1 MLWKRLALVP
11 IGILLGLLMLEGGL
25 QIGAFFMKRS
35 KRGELPVA
43 WVTGNLRVLCLG
55 DSNTYGLW
63 LDQRE
68 EEAYPQQLE
77 ALWNERIAAPKL
89 EVLNLGFPGTN
100 SSRLVRDLPRLLETF
115 DPDIVVVMVG
125 VNDFWTMPFPIDEAQ
140 ESRPQK
146 SFLERH
152 SLVYRFYHLIR
163 RARVADKL
171 EIVLDKNGSLAHG
184 ARHKARVG
192 DLEFD
197 QGFVT
202 AAPGLQGD
210 SVALEANL
218 RRLIEQARAA
228 ETPIYLMSYP
238 TTTNFYTSASEAISA
253 VALETGAPLID
264 LAAIFE
270 PLCPTVD
277 CPDMLYEDGHPKASG
292 YRIVAEAIMKQ
303 RDGSAPPRAETP

>member
-11 IGILLGLLMLEGGL
+11 IGIFLGLLMLEGGL

-63 LDQRE
+63 LERK
-68 EEAYPQQLE
+68 EAYPQQLE
-77 ALWNERIAAPKL
+77 VLWNQRIAAPKL
-89 EVLNLGFPGTN
+89 EVVNLGFPGTN

-115 DPDIVVVMVG
+115 DPDILILLVG
-125 VNDFWTMPFPIDEAQ
+125 VNDYWTLPIPLDEA
-140 ESRPQK
+140 EPTRPQG
-146 SFLERH
+146 SFLARH
-152 SLVYRFYHLIR
+152 SLIYRLYYLIR
-163 RARVADKL
+163 RGHVADKV
-171 EIVLDKNGSLAHG
+171 EIIMDPNGNLAEG

-197 QGFVT
+197 MGFVK
-202 AAPGLQGD
+202 ADEGLWGD
-210 SVALEANL
+210 SAGLNENL
-218 RRLIEQARAA
+218 HRLIEEARAA
-228 ETPIYLMSYP
+228 GTPLYLMTYASKK
-238 TTTNFYTSASEAISA
+238 NFYTTASETLTD
-253 VALETGAPLID
+253 VALETGTPLID

-270 PLCPTVD
+270 PLCPNDD
-277 CPDMLYEDGHPKASG
+277 CPDVLFPDGHPNASG

-303 RDGSAPPRAETP
+303 LAGSTPP